1 MHHNIL
7 RGELPE
13 GRQEHLLSVSHI
25 DPTRDYDD
33 VIITL
38 YQLLQLFR
46 TMTRRW
52 ISLLASSTFV
62 VLLAIFIQHPQPE
75 LSGELPALAGQAVG
89 ASSFPTGKP
98 LDGINIAITGPTSGI
113 GNGLARYLHGLG
125 ATIIAIGR
133 SPSKLQALQTELDG
147 DADNGSKKRRVE
159 TFVADLTDLSS
170 VARAAGEIASRFDS
184 ISYLI
189 NNAGLH
195 YTNDLILG
203 FRRKYATQQG
213 YDVAFGVNY
222 LSPFLLTEKLLPLLS
237 KSDQDSPRIV
247 QMSSSFH
254 WLSDGSDLV
263 VSSGD
268 NTTISPPRASDG
280 DAKSF
285 FHRERSYA
293 NSKLAQIMH
302 GRSLSRKLKQDGSKV
317 RVVSVC
323 PGWVATNVAGSSGFR
338 KMLLQTIAYP
348 NDGFGLASTLY
359 AMFLPDAGADETKDF
374 FVNSAVFDVLGVT
387 VENMGLAGKEWPAA
401 IGFRDAISWLFA
413 IVLLWTF
420 QSTNLDF
427 KSRILQSVGTR

>member
-1 MHHNIL
+1 M
-7 RGELPE
+7 
-13 GRQEHLLSVSHI
+13 
-25 DPTRDYDD
+25 T
-33 VIITL
+33 
-38 YQLLQLFR
+38 
-46 TMTRRW
+46 TRRW

-62 VLLAIFIQHPQPE
+62 VLVAIFIQHPQPE

-89 ASSFPTGKP
+89 ASFPTGSP
-98 LDGINIAITGPTSGI
+98 LDGVNIAITGPTSGI
-113 GNGLARYLHGLG
+113 GIGLARYLHGLG

-133 SPSKLQALQTELDG
+133 SPSKLQALQTALDG
-147 DADNGSKKRRVE
+147 DANNRNNKRRVE

-170 VARAAGEIASRFDS
+170 VARAADEIASRFDS

-203 FRRKYATQQG
+203 FRRKHATQEG

-222 LSPFLLTEKLLPLLS
+222 LSHLLLTEKLLPLLS
-237 KSDQDSPRIV
+237 KSDQDSPRII

-263 VSSGD
+263 ASSGD
-268 NTTISPPRASDG
+268 DTTISSPRASDG

-302 GRSLSRKLKQDGSKV
+302 GRSLSRKLKQGGSKV

-323 PGWVATNVAGSSGFR
+323 PGWVATNVAGSSGFS
-338 KMLLQTIAYP
+338 KMFLQTIAYP
-348 NDGFGLASTLY
+348 NDGFGLASTLN

-374 FVNSAVFDVLGVT
+374 FVNSAVFDILGVT
-387 VENMGLAGKEWPAA
+387 VENMGLAGREWPARC
-401 IGFRDAISWLFA
+401 GFRDALSWSFA
-413 IVLLWTF
+413 IVLLWTQRF
-420 QSTNLDF
+420 ASKAQTSTSSPESFNQSAQDELYEWS
-427 KSRILQSVGTR
+427 KYAVSQWL

>member
-1 MHHNIL
+1 
-7 RGELPE
+7 
-13 GRQEHLLSVSHI
+13 
-25 DPTRDYDD
+25 
-33 VIITL
+33 
-38 YQLLQLFR
+38 
-46 TMTRRW
+46 MTRRW

-89 ASSFPTGKP
+89 ASFPAGSP
-98 LDGINIAITGPTSGI
+98 LDGVNIAITGPTSGI
-113 GNGLARYLHGLG
+113 GIGLARYLHGLG

-133 SPSKLQALQTELDG
+133 SPSKLQALQAALDG
-147 DADNGSKKRRVE
+147 DADNRNNKRRVE

-170 VARAAGEIASRFDS
+170 VARAADEIASRFDS

-203 FRRKYATQQG
+203 FRRKHATQQG
-213 YDVAFGVNY
+213 YDRCFGVNY
-222 LSPFLLTEKLLPLLS
+222 LSHFLLTEKLLPLLS
-237 KSDQDSPRIV
+237 KSDQDSPRII

-263 VSSGD
+263 ASSGD
-268 NTTISPPRASDG
+268 DTTISSPRASDG

-302 GRSLSRKLKQDGSKV
+302 GRSLSRKIKQGGSKV

-323 PGWVATNVAGSSGFR
+323 PGWVATNVAGSSGFS
-338 KMLLQTIAYP
+338 KMFLQTIAYP
-348 NDGFGLASTLY
+348 NDGFGLASTLN

-387 VENMGLAGKEWPAA
+387 VENMGLAGRKWPARS
-401 IGFRDAISWLFA
+401 GFRDALSWSFA
-413 IVLLWTF
+413 IVLLWTQRF
-420 QSTNLDF
+420 ASKAQTSTSSPESFNQSAQDELYEWSKNAVSQWL
-427 KSRILQSVGTR
+427 